1 MSNEKEIKRYID
13 DEPQSYR
20 VVGFLVRPQLEKE
33 FSAPKMEISKRTP
46 LDVTP
51 YFSQMVHV
59 TL

>member
-1 MSNEKEIKRYID
+1 MKHKEIKRYID
-13 DEPQSYR
+13 DEPQRYR

-33 FSAPKMEISKRTP
+33 FSKPKMEISDRAP